1 MTHVRAQDLVFVHSN
16 FRLLSR
22 SNEEYIKGPTK
33 MWDIAGDSWEDPYG
47 GAGML
52 EIASLTLDEP
62 ELEEEIMGATSV
74 TVGSSA
80 PADSGSGSGSRSGNV
95 GDEDDEEDVVVLG

>member
-16 FRLLSR
+16 LRLLSR
-22 SNEEYIKGPTK
+22 SNEEYIKRTTK

-47 GAGML
+47 GVGIL
-52 EIASLTLDEP
+52 EIVTLTLDEP
-62 ELEEEIMGATSV
+62 ELEEEVMGATNE

-80 PADSGSGSGSRSGNV
+80 PADSGSGSV
-95 GDEDDEEDVVVLG
+95 GDEHDEEDIVVLG

>member
-1 MTHVRAQDLVFVHSN
+1 
-16 FRLLSR
+16 
-22 SNEEYIKGPTK
+22 
-33 MWDIAGDSWEDPYG
+33 
-47 GAGML
+47 ML

-62 ELEEEIMGATSV
+62 KLEKEIMRATSE

-80 PADSGSGSGSRSGNV
+80 PADSGSV